1 MRVWLSELS
10 SSDGTRFPKTL
21 STEGVELSN
30 DMLQLI
36 YDWKICWYLCIS
48 TFVHLCKMAKVAKVA
63 RRRCCRGKSSSDAA
77 AVRVAVKLVI
87 KSSQVFK
94 LLNVFNCSSQSFKS
108 FLLCSIYS
116 SRCSV
121 RVRNGVTDWSKMKFK
136 SGPKF
141 QNRA

>member
-63 RRRCCRGKSSSDAA
+63 RRRCCGGKSSSDAA
-77 AVRVAVKLVI
+77 AVRVGVKSVI
-87 KSSQVFK
+87 KSSQWSSEVLR
-94 LLNVFNCSSQSFKS
+94 LLNVFNCSSQSFEGFS
-108 FLLCSIYS
+108 LY
-116 SRCSV
+116 
-121 RVRNGVTDWSKMKFK
+121 
-136 SGPKF
+136 
-141 QNRA
+141 